1 MNDTVGV
8 IGLGI
13 MGSAMS
19 NKLITSG
26 IEVYGYDI
34 DPAAID
40 RFKGDGGMACTSASE
55 VAQNTEQILLS
66 LPSATALASVSSE
79 IAACGCTARVLVET
93 STLALAAKN
102 AAYDILGGADIAL
115 LDCPLS
121 GTGAQARVGDIA
133 VYASGAHDVYLA
145 VEHIFPSFSR
155 SHVYLGAFGN
165 GSRMKYIANL
175 LVAVHNVAAGEAF
188 ALAARA
194 GLDLNTV
201 YETVN
206 QGAGSSR
213 IFEVRGPLMVEG
225 VYSPPTM
232 KVDMFQKDLDIIDE
246 FARSVGA
253 STPLLDA
260 VRPIYDAAQALGYGS
275 SDTAAVRKVID

>member
-1 MNDTVGV
+1 MSERVGV

-19 NKLITSG
+19 NKLISSG
-26 IEVYGYDI
+26 FEVHGYDT
-34 DPAAID
+34 DPAAIE
-40 RFKGDGGMACTSASE
+40 RFKGGGGMACTSASE

-66 LPSATALASVSSE
+66 LPSATALASVSAE
-79 IAACGCTARVLVET
+79 IAASGCTARVLVET

-102 AAYDILGGADIAL
+102 AAHNALADSDIAL

-133 VYASGAHDVYLA
+133 VYASGPHDAYLA

-175 LVAVHNVAAGEAF
+175 LVAVHNVAAGEAI

-201 YETVN
+201 YETIN
-206 QGAGSSR
+206 KGAGSSR
-213 IFEVRGPLMVEG
+213 IFELRGPMMVAD
-225 VYSPPTM
+225 VYTPPTM
-232 KVDMFQKDLDIIDE
+232 KVDMFQKDLEIIDE

-260 VRPIYDAAQALGYGS
+260 VRPIYDAAQDLGYGT
-275 SDTAAVRKVID
+275 SDTAAVRKIFD

>member
-1 MNDTVGV
+1 MNGPVGV

-19 NKLITSG
+19 NKLISSG
-26 IEVYGYDI
+26 IEVHGYDI
-34 DPAAID
+34 VSAAVE
-40 RFKGDGGMACTSASE
+40 RFKDDGGIASTSASE
-55 VAQNTEQILLS
+55 VAHNSEHILLS
-66 LPSATALASVSSE
+66 LPSAKALGDVSAE
-79 IAACGCTARVLVET
+79 IAASGCTSRVLVET
-93 STLALAAKN
+93 STLALAAKT
-102 AAYDILGGADIAL
+102 AAHDALANVGIAL

-121 GTGAQARVGDIA
+121 GTGAQAQSGDVA
-133 VYASGAHDVYLA
+133 VYASGDHDAYLA
-145 VEHIFPSFSR
+145 VAPLFPRFSR

-175 LVAVHNVAAGEAF
+175 LVAVHNVAAAEAF

-201 YETVN
+201 YETINNGV
-206 QGAGSSR
+206 GSSR
-213 IFEVRGPLMVEG
+213 IFEVRGPLMVENA
-225 VYSPPTM
+225 YTPPTM
-232 KVDMFQKDLDIIDE
+232 KVDMFQKDLGIIDA

-275 SDTAAVRKVID
+275 SDTAAVRKVLD